1 MAREVPLSRDSGG
14 FSAVPLCDSLREEQ
28 KLLGPQQYGWLL
40 RDSAGMFG

>member
-1 MAREVPLSRDSGG
+1 
-14 FSAVPLCDSLREEQ
+14 VPLCDSLREEQ